1 MSACL
6 FRLEGVCLS
15 FASHTIFS
23 DISLRIHAGD
33 RIAIVGDNGSGKST
47 LLKLLAQQLR
57 PDSGQLVLAPQTGCG
72 YLPQHLPDAPLSG
85 GERVSAALQSLW
97 TQMPDILLLDE
108 PANHLDQQ
116 QRQYWLQQLR
126 YYPGTLVMISHD
138 TDWME
143 ALCDQLW
150 IVHDQQL
157 TVFKGRYADWLTAQE
172 QALESLQHQRQQ
184 LKKNLKQAH
193 QRRMQ
198 EQERAAHA
206 RQRGKK
212 AIQERR
218 WATIRSATKLGRG
231 TRTSDQLCADIRT
244 EQNRTAR
251 LLADVSQGAVP
262 EPAFH
267 LLSGQK
273 HGNSAILQLNQVQ
286 FGFGKPLQEPL
297 DCQLMPGQRIA
308 LCGPNGSGKSTLIKA
323 ITSAPH
329 LRLAGD
335 WYVPPS
341 SRISLI
347 DQYGALLQPQS
358 DCIKHLQQRRPDWH
372 MTQIREHLARFLLRE
387 DRLAYCPAAQLSGGE
402 RVRLM
407 LALIAADTPALLIL
421 DEVTNHLDLS
431 TRQHLTQVLRAY
443 PGAMLVISH
452 DSDWLQQIV
461 CTDILSL
468 QAVL

>member
-6 FRLEGVCLS
+6 LRLEGVSLS
-15 FASHTIFS
+15 FYSQTIFS
-23 DISLRIHAGD
+23 DLSVRIHAGD
-33 RIAIVGDNGSGKST
+33 RIAIVGDNGSGKSS
-47 LLKLLAQQLR
+47 LLRLLAQQLT
-57 PDSGQLVLAPQTGCG
+57 PDSGQVLLAAETVSA

-85 GERVSAALQSLW
+85 GERVSAALRALW
-97 TQMPDILLLDE
+97 QQMPDILLLDE
-108 PANHLDQQ
+108 PANHLDLQ
-116 QRQYWLQQLR
+116 QRRYWLQQLR

-138 TDWME
+138 PDWMA

-150 IVHDQQL
+150 IVHDQQV

-184 LKKNLKQAH
+184 LKKTQKQAH

-206 RQRGKK
+206 RQRGEK

-231 TRTSDQLCADIRT
+231 NTTSDQLCADIRT

-251 LLADVSQGAVP
+251 LLADVSPGAVP

-267 LLSGQK
+267 LFSGQK
-273 HGNSAILQLNQVQ
+273 HGNSAVLQLNQVQ
-286 FGFGKPLQEPL
+286 FGYGAPLQAAL
-297 DCQLMPGQRIA
+297 DCQLLPGQRLAIT
-308 LCGPNGSGKSTLIKA
+308 GPNGSGKSTLIQA
-323 ITSAPH
+323 ITTAPH

-335 WYVPPS
+335 WYVPPL
-341 SRISLI
+341 SRISII
-347 DQYGALLQPQS
+347 DQHGKILQAS
-358 DCIKHLQQRRPDWH
+358 TDSIRHLQQRRPDWP

-387 DRLAYCPAAQLSGGE
+387 DRLVHTPAGQLSGGE

-431 TRQHLTQVLRAY
+431 TRRHLSQVLRAY

-452 DSDWLQQIV
+452 DTVWLQQIN
-461 CTDILSL
+461 CSDTLL
-468 QAVL
+468 LE